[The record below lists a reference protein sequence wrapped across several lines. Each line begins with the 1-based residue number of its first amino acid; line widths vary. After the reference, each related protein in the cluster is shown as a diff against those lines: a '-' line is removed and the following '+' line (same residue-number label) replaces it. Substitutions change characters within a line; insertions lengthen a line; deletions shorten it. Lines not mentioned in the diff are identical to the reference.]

1 MVQVDFLSIADTS
14 TKGMHSIPLNGIAM
28 VNMIL
33 GTELDVLGDKNLQ
46 LLPLPL
52 LVDVDC
58 WRFG

>member
-1 MVQVDFLSIADTS
+1 
-14 TKGMHSIPLNGIAM
+14 M

-33 GTELDVLGDKNLQ
+33 GTELDALGDKNLQ